1 MPPFKFL
8 NTPLIVANIKMDQI
22 YVKETQDKAEIC
34 YTEAMTVYV
43 CMYVCMYEYFPAV
56 AATFCQSL

>member
-1 MPPFKFL
+1 MNAPFKFL
-8 NTPLIVANIKMDQI
+8 NTPLIVANIKMHQI

-34 YTEAMTVYV
+34 YGSHDSV
-43 CMYVCMYEYFPAV
+43 CMYVCMYDYFPAV